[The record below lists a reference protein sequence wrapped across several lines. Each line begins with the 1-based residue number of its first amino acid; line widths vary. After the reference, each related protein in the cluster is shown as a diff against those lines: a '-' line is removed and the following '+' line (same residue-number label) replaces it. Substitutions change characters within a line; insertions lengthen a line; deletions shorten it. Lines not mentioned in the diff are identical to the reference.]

1 MPSLEDK
8 LKQKRQEEQQQERAR
23 QSAQA
28 AKEAEEARRRQA
40 HRAIFS
46 PYVQEAL
53 DEFPRLARKYGMP
66 TSEIVYI
73 AAGFLGLGQGQR
85 KRAKVWSLPFEVCLA
100 PNGSFYRY
108 DRYAQTNYSVWPISI
123 FAKIERAEAIEKICD
138 GCRMATDPKPS
149 PQAIRDYVQD
159 LFIACLEKRK

>member
-1 MPSLEDK
+1 MSSLEDK
-8 LKQKRQEEQQQERAR
+8 LKQKRQEEQQQERAQ

-53 DEFPRLARKYGMP
+53 DEFPRLARKYG
-66 TSEIVYI
+66 TRITEIEYI
-73 AAGFLGLGQGQR
+73 SAGFLGLGQR
-85 KRAKVWSLPFEVCLA
+85 HRVWAKVWSLPFSVCLA

-108 DRYAQTNYSVWPISI
+108 DHYVNSTYGARPGSI
-123 FAKIERAEAIEKICD
+123 FEKIEREEAVEKICD
-138 GCRMATDPKPS
+138 GCKMPTDPKPS